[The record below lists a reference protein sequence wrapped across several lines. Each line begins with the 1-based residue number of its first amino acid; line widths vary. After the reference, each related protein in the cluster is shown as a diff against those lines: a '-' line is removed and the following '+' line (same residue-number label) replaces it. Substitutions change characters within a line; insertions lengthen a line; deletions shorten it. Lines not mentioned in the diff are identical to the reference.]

1 MISAQIIKF
10 FAVGIICTILNYIWF
25 LIFLRFLG
33 VNFLLASSCGY
44 IIGLLFGYSLN
55 RAWTFQSVENSLTH
69 KFKYLFTYLFSLTVG
84 LIFLQILVKN
94 YGVAAEIAN
103 IYVILILTLLNFL
116 GAKFWVFGK

>member
-1 MISAQIIKF
+1 MISTQIIKF
-10 FAVGIICTILNYIWF
+10 LTVGVICTILNYICF

-33 VNFLLASSCGY
+33 VNLLLASSCGY

-55 RAWTFQSVENSLTH
+55 RAWTFQSVENSLTN